1 MTAGRPQARTLADG
15 RLHLNHG
22 PIDLVIFADGDRA
35 AVETA
40 FAAAAARFDTLL
52 EELVEELPVL
62 RRRLDETTEVHGE
75 TARRMVAACRP
86 FATTHFITPM
96 AAVAGAGAETI
107 LAAMTAAAPLDRAY
121 VNNGGD
127 IALHLAAGTAFDV
140 GVVRDLVRAVPEG
153 RMPIEA
159 ESPVRGVATSGWPG
173 RSFSLGIADAVTVLA
188 CSASLADAAA
198 TVIANAVDADDPAVV
213 RRPART
219 IDPDSDLGDRLVT
232 VAVGPLD
239 PATVVRA
246 LERGARAAEAARQ
259 DGLVEAALL
268 SLKGEWRS
276 IG

>member
-1 MTAGRPQARTLADG
+1 MGRPAARRLPDG

-22 PIDLVIFADGDRA
+22 PIDLIVFADGDRA

-62 RRRLDETTEVHGE
+62 RRRLDETIEVHGE

-86 FATTHFITPM
+86 FATNHFITPM

-107 LAAMTAAAPLDRAY
+107 LAAMTTAAPLDRAY

-127 IALHLAAGTAFDV
+127 IALHLAADTALDV
-140 GVVRDLVRAVPEG
+140 GVVRDLVHAVPEG
-153 RMPIEA
+153 RMRIEA
-159 ESPVRGVATSGWPG
+159 ESPVRGIATSGWPG
-173 RSFSLGIADAVTVLA
+173 RSFSLGIADVVTVLA

-219 IDPDSDLGDRLVT
+219 IDPDSDLGDHLVT
-232 VAVGPLD
+232 VVVGPLD
-239 PATVVRA
+239 PATVTLA
-246 LERGARAAEAARQ
+246 LDRGTWFAGRLRRE
-259 DGLVEAALL
+259 GLIEAALL
-268 SLKGEWRS
+268 SLQGEWRS
-276 IG
+276 VG

>member
-1 MTAGRPQARTLADG
+1 MGRPAARRLPDG

-62 RRRLDETTEVHGE
+62 RRRLGEATEVRGE

-86 FATTHFITPM
+86 FATAHFITPM

-107 LAAMTAAAPLDRAY
+107 LAAMTTAAPLDRAY

-127 IALHLAAGTAFDV
+127 IALHLAAGTALDV
-140 GVVRDLVRAVPEG
+140 GVVRDLVRVVPEG
-153 RMPIEA
+153 RMRIEA
-159 ESPVRGVATSGWPG
+159 ASPVRGIATSGWPG

-188 CSASLADAAA
+188 RSASLADAAA

-219 IDPDSDLGDRLVT
+219 IDPDSDLSDRLVT

-246 LERGARAAEAARQ
+246 LERGARAAEAARR

-268 SLKGEWRS
+268 SIKGEWRS